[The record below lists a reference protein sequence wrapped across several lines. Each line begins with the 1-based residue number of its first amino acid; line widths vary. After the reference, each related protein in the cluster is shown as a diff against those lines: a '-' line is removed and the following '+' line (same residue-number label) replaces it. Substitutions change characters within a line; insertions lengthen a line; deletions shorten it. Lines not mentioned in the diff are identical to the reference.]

1 MKQSF
6 WDFII
11 GGSWSGSLLM
21 VLLFML
27 SILAVY
33 VFVERFIVL
42 QSTQKQIASF
52 VFQMQKLIAEKRRKE
67 SVALMAN
74 HNSIAAVVLQKS
86 LKTIGDKGI
95 ENINEANLVIDTIGN
110 NEVAELEKGFSL
122 LASIAGG
129 APMIGF
135 LGTVIGMVQAF
146 YEMSAQQGN
155 FEVAALSQGIYTAMF
170 TTVGGLTVG
179 IIAYFA
185 YNTLVAK
192 LKKVTTALESVK
204 IDYIALRNQD

>member
-6 WDFII
+6 LDFITA
-11 GGSWSGSLLM
+11 GSWSGNLLM
-21 VLLFML
+21 IVLFFL

-33 VFVERFIVL
+33 IFVERFIII
-42 QSTQKQIASF
+42 QNTQKQIRSF
-52 VFQMQKLIAEKRRKE
+52 VSQMRQLIKEKKFSE
-67 SVALMAN
+67 SLSLVDTHESM
-74 HNSIAAVVLQKS
+74 AAVVLKKS
-86 LKTIGDKGI
+86 MKTIGEKGI
-95 ENINEANLVIDTIGN
+95 DINEANLVIDTIGN
-110 NEVAELEKGFSL
+110 NEVTQLEKGFSM

-146 YEMSAQQGN
+146 YEMSTEQGN
-155 FEVAALSQGIYTAMF
+155 FEVTALSQGIYTAMF
-170 TTVGGLTVG
+170 TTVGGLAVG

-192 LKKVTTALESVK
+192 LKKITTDLEAVK
-204 IDYIALRNQD
+204 IDYIALRNHG

>member
-6 WDFII
+6 LDFVM
-11 GGSWSGSLLM
+11 GGSWSGNVLM
-21 VLLFML
+21 VLLFVL

-33 VFVERFIVL
+33 IFVERFIIL

-52 VFQMQKLIAEKRRKE
+52 ISQMQKLIFEKKRKE
-67 SVALMAN
+67 SVALVAN
-74 HNSIAAVVLQKS
+74 HNSIAAIVLKKS

-110 NEVAELEKGFSL
+110 NEVSQLEKGFSM

-146 YEMSAQQGN
+146 YEMSTEQGN
-155 FEVAALSQGIYTAMF
+155 FEVTALSQGIYTAMF

-192 LKKVTTALESVK
+192 LKKVTTALETVK

>member
-6 WDFII
+6 LDFIT
-11 GGSWSGSLLM
+11 GGSWSGNFLM
-21 VLLFML
+21 FVLFVL

-33 VFVERFIVL
+33 IFVERFIIL
-42 QSTQKQIASF
+42 QKTKKQIQSF
-52 VFQMQKLIAEKRRKE
+52 VKQMHVLIADKKFNE
-67 SVALMAN
+67 SVSLLDS
-74 HNSIAAVVLQKS
+74 HNSIAATVLKKS
-86 LKTIGDKGI
+86 LQTIGTRNIG
-95 ENINEANLVIDTIGN
+95 INEANLVIDTIGN
-110 NEVAELEKGFSL
+110 NEVTQLEKGFSM

-146 YEMSAQQGN
+146 YEMSTEQGN
-155 FEVAALSQGIYTAMF
+155 FEVTALSQGIYTAMF

-192 LKKVTTALESVK
+192 LKKVATDLETVK
-204 IDYIALRNQD
+204 IDYIELRNHS